1 MKIVE
6 RMSGAAMATV
16 DFEITVHSVGMARF
30 GDFPPDNID
39 DILDRL
45 RSRNKVEEV
54 YDDSADRERARLREV
69 RRLEHVRKRKVKR
82 AKKLLRISIPSTE
95 LKYDEEIV
103 EYDGLRRISQEKY
116 LEFVALVDEE
126 KADRSRNRIANKEE
140 LRKRKARMAK
150 LQAAQKERALLLA
163 EERARKWGVNAISTD
178 VARDTST
185 ANRLADLLRQ
195 AGLFSQLKKMA
206 NRIKALIVKP
216 HDSDGELSN
225 EEEETVDGSAAA
237 IESGPDSRPWRERA
251 RFWVTAKTN
260 GTLLSLGLKNKKV
273 DSTAIL
279 ASMRDPDEY
288 SDSDSD

>member
-126 KADRSRNRIANKEE
+126 KADRLRNRIANKEE

>member
-126 KADRSRNRIANKEE
+126 KADRLRNRIANKEE

-237 IESGPDSRPWRERA
+237 IESRPDSRPWRERA

>member
-126 KADRSRNRIANKEE
+126 KADRLRNRIANKEE

-195 AGLFSQLKKMA
+195 AGLFSQLKEMA

>member
-30 GDFPPDNID
+30 GGFPPDNID

-126 KADRSRNRIANKEE
+126 KADRLRNRIANKEE